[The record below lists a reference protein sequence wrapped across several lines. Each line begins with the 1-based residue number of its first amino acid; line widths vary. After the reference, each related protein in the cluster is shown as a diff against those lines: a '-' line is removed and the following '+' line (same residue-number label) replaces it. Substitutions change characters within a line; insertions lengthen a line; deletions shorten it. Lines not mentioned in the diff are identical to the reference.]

1 MAVLPAGLPGVPG
14 IVLPAW
20 SKLRPGKAGKVGAQR

>member
-1 MAVLPAGLPGVPG
+1 VMPAGLPGVLG

-20 SKLRPGKAGKVGAQR
+20 SALRHSKAGKVGAK